1 MVEPGL
7 TSRLRQHSRKSGM
20 LVGLSMA
27 VAIAICIMGFIWIY
41 VRVGP
46 IFSDFIPSNS
56 ASLTPVSSLLSGTPT
71 GSATP
76 LEGIAISSPTPTTS
90 TTPTIGAT
98 PTAIWQPT
106 HKIIA
111 GETVNFRAGPSTVSD
126 IVDVLPP
133 GTELQFVGEQQTTS
147 GVTWMR
153 FQAKDGTEGWVR
165 TVDVDPVV
173 P

>member
-7 TSRLRQHSRKSGM
+7 TSRLRQHSRRSGM

-27 VAIAICIMGFIWIY
+27 IAIGICIIGFIWIY

-46 IFSDFIPSNS
+46 LFSDFIPANS
-56 ASLTPVSSLLSGTPT
+56 TALTPVSSVSGGAATPT
-71 GSATP
+71 GSSTAITSILASPTATQ
-76 LEGIAISSPTPTTS
+76 LTATLASPTPVWE
-90 TTPTIGAT
+90 A
-98 PTAIWQPT
+98 T
-106 HKIIA
+106 HKIVA
-111 GETVNFRAGPSTVSD
+111 GETVNFRAGPSTLTD

-133 GTELQFVGEQQTTS
+133 GTELKFVGQQQQTS
-147 GVTWMR
+147 GVTWMK
-153 FQAKDGTEGWVR
+153 FQEKDGTEGWVR

>member
-27 VAIAICIMGFIWIY
+27 AAIGICIFGFIWIY

-46 IFSDFIPSNS
+46 IFSDFIPAKS

-76 LEGIAISSPTPTTS
+76 VAGVAITSPTPVVSPTS
-90 TTPTIGAT
+90 GGAT

-106 HKIIA
+106 HKIVA
-111 GETVNFRAGPSTVSD
+111 GETVNFRAGPSTVSE

-133 GTELQFVGEQQTTS
+133 GIELQFIGEQQETS
-147 GVTWMR
+147 GVTWMH
-153 FQAKDGTEGWVR
+153 FQTKDGTDGWVR
-165 TVDVDPVV
+165 TVDVEPVV

>member
-27 VAIAICIMGFIWIY
+27 IAIGICIIAFIWIY

-46 IFSDFIPSNS
+46 FFSDFIPAGANGV
-56 ASLTPVSSLLSGTPT
+56 TPIPSLLSGTPT
-71 GSATP
+71 DSGTPIAGVALTTPSPISAGTVS
-76 LEGIAISSPTPTTS
+76 ASPT
-90 TTPTIGAT
+90 AV
-98 PTAIWQPT
+98 WQAT
-106 HKIIA
+106 HKIIS

-133 GTELQFVGEQQTTS
+133 GTELQFVGQQQQTS

-153 FQAKDGTEGWVR
+153 FETKDGTEGWVR
-165 TVDVDPVV
+165 TVDVEPIV

>member
-27 VAIAICIMGFIWIY
+27 IAIGICIVAFIWIY

-46 IFSDFIPSNS
+46 FFSDFIPANSNDV
-56 ASLTPVSSLLSGTPT
+56 TPVSSLLTGTPT
-71 GSATP
+71 DSGSP
-76 LEGIAISSPTPTTS
+76 IAGVVLTSPSPS
-90 TTPTIGAT
+90 TTPSVSAS
-98 PTAIWQPT
+98 PTSVWQAT
-106 HKIIA
+106 HKIVA

-133 GTELQFVGEQQTTS
+133 GTELQFVGQQQETS

-153 FQAKDGTEGWVR
+153 FESNDGTEGWVR
-165 TVDVDPVV
+165 SVDVEPIV

>member
-7 TSRLRQHSRKSGM
+7 TSRLRQHSRRSGM

-27 VAIAICIMGFIWIY
+27 VAMGICIVGFIWIY
-41 VRVGP
+41 VRIGP

-76 LEGIAISSPTPTTS
+76 LAGIAISSPTPIA
-90 TTPTIGAT
+90 TPTRAGAT
-98 PTAIWQPT
+98 PTAVFQPT

-111 GETVNFRAGPSTVSD
+111 GEMVNFRAGPSTVSD

-133 GTELQFVGEQQTTS
+133 GTELQFVGEQQVTS

-153 FQAKDGTEGWVR
+153 FHEQDGTDGWVR
-165 TVDVDPVV
+165 TVDVEPVV